1 MTRLAAHRRTIELCD
16 ARLEAEVAGAEV
28 TLLDVGASAL
38 EIEAAIGVD
47 GYARRLFS
55 EARDAQLA
63 AVATWL
69 ACGTLH

>member
-1 MTRLAAHRRTIELCD
+1 
-16 ARLEAEVAGAEV
+16 
-28 TLLDVGASAL
+28 LLDVGASAL
-38 EIEAAIGVD
+38 EIEAAVGVD

-69 ACGTLH
+69 AAGTLH

>member
-1 MTRLAAHRRTIELCD
+1 MTRLAAHRRTIKLCD
-16 ARLEAEVAGAEV
+16 ARLEAEVGGAEV

-47 GYARRLFS
+47 GYARR
-55 EARDAQLA
+55 ARDAQLA

-69 ACGTLH
+69 AGGTLH